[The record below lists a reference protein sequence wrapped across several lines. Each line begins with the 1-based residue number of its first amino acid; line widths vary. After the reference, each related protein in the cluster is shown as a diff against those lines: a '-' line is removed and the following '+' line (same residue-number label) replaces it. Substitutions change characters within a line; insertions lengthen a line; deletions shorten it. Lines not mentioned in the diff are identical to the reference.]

1 MSINP
6 RDAKLSRW
14 DPRDHKFLTGVL
26 EREYLKMG
34 SLKQKMMKNKNYKVK
49 QPWSPATDRGKVNK
63 SSIDYKLK
71 WPHLDSSRQAQ
82 KLIQSKRVVKKDRP
96 PETLKYRPNGCD
108 QWFAHVGTPPPS
120 VRLTSRTGRSGAN
133 PETNR
138 NSIASQRSN
147 ASLKSSTRSEGM
159 TGRQSTARSTNSLYD
174 WERSSAELWDRKLQL
189 ERELKAVEEQQTEL
203 LGNHVVRMNDLMFK
217 REPL

>member
-1 MSINP
+1 
-6 RDAKLSRW
+6 
-14 DPRDHKFLTGVL
+14 
-26 EREYLKMG
+26 MG

-120 VRLTSRTGRSGAN
+120 VRLTSRTWMKLCLNDVRHAN
-133 PETNR
+133 AIGLEGEYDLR
-138 NSIASQRSN
+138 WQSI
-147 ASLKSSTRSEGM
+147 LGV
-159 TGRQSTARSTNSLYD
+159 
-174 WERSSAELWDRKLQL
+174 RKLHRVDCVR
-189 ERELKAVEEQQTEL
+189 ERV
-203 LGNHVVRMNDLMFK
+203 
-217 REPL
+217 